1 VTINSKLDYQTM
13 TQDTLSVDVNAF
25 WNATHK
31 AHLDV
36 VESVFSSSL
45 KDDLS
50 ALLVQ
55 AADTIRNG
63 GKVMFCGN
71 GGSAADAQHIAAELS
86 VKLFQDRKPIAGL
99 CLTLDSSAITACGN
113 DYGYEYIFSRQV
125 QALGRAGD
133 LLVGISTSGKSPN
146 VIKAVEAAKEMGIKT
161 AALTGRDGGP
171 LAGMVDV
178 NLCVAHND
186 TARIQE
192 MHITIGHMFCGLLE
206 KELGLV

>member
-1 VTINSKLDYQTM
+1 MSTHNFTS
-13 TQDTLSVDVNAF
+13 DVNQF
-25 WNATHK
+25 WDATHN
-31 AHLDV
+31 AHKDV
-36 VESVFSSSL
+36 VETVFSSL
-45 KDDLS
+45 QDDFKDLL
-50 ALLVQ
+50 ALGVE
-55 AADTIRNG
+55 TIKNG
-63 GKVMFCGN
+63 RKIMFCGN

-86 VKLFQDRKPIAGL
+86 VKLFQDRPPISGL

-113 DYGYEYIFSRQV
+113 DYGFEYIFSRQV
-125 QALGRAGD
+125 QALGREGD

-146 VIKAVEAAKEMGIKT
+146 VIKAVEASKEMGVKT

-178 NLCVAHND
+178 NLCVKHND

-192 MHITIGHMFCGLLE
+192 MHITLGHMFCGLLE